1 MWNLLSPWLAPLP
14 ALLGLAL
21 LGWATA
27 TARRNVGLVDILW
40 SLFFLVAAGWH
51 FASLEAPTVRAWTA
65 LGVALA
71 WGLRLSGHLA
81 LRNWNA
87 PEDRRYVAIRERN
100 APGFVF
106 KSLYLVFG
114 FQALLALLLSLPLAA
129 AIRSTDPVL
138 GPAGIAG
145 AALVVAGLLYEAV
158 ADAQLA
164 AFRRDPSNRR
174 AVMDRGLW
182 AHTRH
187 PNYFGEAVV
196 AWGFYLLAV
205 DAGAAWTLFA
215 PIGMTVLLMR
225 YTGVGLL
232 EQDIGTRRP
241 GYAEYIARTN
251 AFFPGPRRAG

>member
-1 MWNLLSPWLAPLP
+1 MWSATSPWLAPLP
-14 ALLGLAL
+14 ALLGLAV
-21 LGWATA
+21 LGWGVATI
-27 TARRNVGLVDILW
+27 RRNVGLVDIVW
-40 SLFFLVAAGWH
+40 SLFFLLVAGWH
-51 FASLEAPTVRAWTA
+51 FAGLESPTSRAVLA
-65 LGVALA
+65 LVLALV
-71 WGLRLSGHLA
+71 WGLRLAAYLA
-81 LRNWNA
+81 ARNWNA
-87 PEDRRYVAIRERN
+87 PEDHRYVAIRARN
-100 APGFVF
+100 EPGFVF

-129 AIRSTDPVL
+129 AVRASDPVL
-138 GPAGIAG
+138 GVAGIAG
-145 AALVVAGLLYEAV
+145 AVLVVAGLVYEAV

-164 AFRRDPSNRR
+164 AFRRDPANRR

-215 PIGMTVLLMR
+215 PVGMTLLLMR

-232 EQDIGTRRP
+232 EQDIGQRRP
-241 GYAEYIARTN
+241 GYAAYVARTN
-251 AFFPGPRRAG
+251 AFFPGPRRAP